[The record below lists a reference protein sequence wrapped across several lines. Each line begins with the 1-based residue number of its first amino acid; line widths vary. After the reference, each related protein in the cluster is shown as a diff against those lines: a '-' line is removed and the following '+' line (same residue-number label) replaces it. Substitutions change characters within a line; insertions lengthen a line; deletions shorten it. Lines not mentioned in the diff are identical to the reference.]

1 MYKKANLKMLTNE
14 DKIID
19 KVEKIL
25 ASCPY
30 NETLYQEILEELN
43 HIVIRTAQDEEYRN
57 SLANSFAI
65 WKQLKTT
72 LSGCIVE
79 KIIKLNDDEHIYWYL
94 RTVRGLIIL
103 MRNLSV
109 SNQDIP
115 QELLLQNVV
124 VDLFAK
130 VATFK
135 FSYDDM
141 ETSTFIAIT
150 SFLHN
155 ITKNSV
161 VFDKTTMDSLMIFLK
176 YPLDHPQKKQ
186 ELLFPYILYFVNLAG
201 SDDFLYYFFR
211 QDSCTE
217 ILYDFFVV
225 QIIND
230 HSTLSKYLKGGSANK
245 HNLAGTDGDDEL
257 KPIDAALIRLF
268 SRLAVNESFCGFF
281 EKLKDRD
288 TNKTI
293 DILHVMQLVLTSSE
307 KWDKFQLITILTW
320 CYNIFE
326 KLAADTTTYFKQ
338 DEDNEAKA
346 KLIHEQLYSILDIL
360 VSLSK
365 FEHAL
370 EFLNSYGA
378 LERLVPLLGLLQTN
392 LIRINFTKDKS
403 GQVTKVKTTD
413 SIGEKITEKKKLEN
427 RVDYTNNV
435 IKSTNFPEIK
445 SFIIELL
452 ANLSHKNKTNQ
463 DKIRELHG
471 LETVLS
477 NCVIDDNDP
486 FIKERSIVCIRF
498 LLEGNAENQR
508 IVAELEA
515 KGVVKNDDLEEAG
528 LEVDINKGGEIKLTA
543 KAKQGE

>member
-1 MYKKANLKMLTNE
+1 MLSNE
-14 DKIID
+14 DKVID

-30 NETLYQEILEELN
+30 NEKLYQEVLQELN
-43 HIVIRTAQDEEYRN
+43 PIVIRTAQVEEYRN

-79 KIIKLNDDEHIYWYL
+79 KIIKLNDEEHLYWYL
-94 RTVRGLIIL
+94 RTIRGLIIL

-109 SNQDIP
+109 SNQEIP

-155 ITKNSV
+155 ITKKSV
-161 VFDKTTMDSLMIFLK
+161 VFDKTSMKSLMIFLQ
-176 YPLDHPQKKQ
+176 YPLDHPQKQQ

-211 QDSCTE
+211 QDTCTN

-225 QIIND
+225 QILND
-230 HSTLSKYLKGGSANK
+230 HSTLSNYLKIGSADK
-245 HNLAGTDGDDEL
+245 QNLADTNINEEL

-268 SRLAVNESFCGFF
+268 SKLAINESFCGFF
-281 EKLKDRD
+281 EKLKDID
-288 TNKTI
+288 TKKTI
-293 DILHVMQLVLTSSE
+293 DFLHIMQLVLTSSD
-307 KWDKFQLITILTW
+307 KWNKFQLITILTW

-326 KLAADTTTYFKQ
+326 KLAADTTTYFSLK
-338 DEDNEAKA
+338 EDNEAQA

-378 LERLVPLLGLLQTN
+378 LEILVPLLGLLQTN
-392 LIRINFTKDKS
+392 LVRINFTKDMS
-403 GQVTKVKTTD
+403 GKITKIKTTD
-413 SIGEKITEKKKLEN
+413 SFGEKITEKSKLEN

-498 LLEGNAENQR
+498 LLEGNAENQK

-528 LEVDINKGGEIKLTA
+528 FEVDVNKGGEIKLTA

>member
-1 MYKKANLKMLTNE
+1 MLSNE
-14 DKIID
+14 DKTID

-30 NETLYQEILEELN
+30 NEKLYQEVLQELN
-43 HIVIRTAQDEEYRN
+43 PIVVRTAQDEDYRN
-57 SLANSFAI
+57 KLANSFSI
-65 WKQLKTT
+65 WKQLKTG
-72 LSGCIVE
+72 LGGCIVE
-79 KIIKLNDDEHIYWYL
+79 KIIKLNDEEHLYWYL
-94 RTVRGLIIL
+94 RTIRGLIIL

-130 VATFK
+130 VATFNFK
-135 FSYDDM
+135 YDDM

-155 ITKNSV
+155 VTKKSV
-161 VFDKTTMDSLMIFLK
+161 VFDKTSMESLMIFLQ
-176 YPLDHPQKKQ
+176 YPLGHPEKKQ
-186 ELLFPYILYFVNLAG
+186 DMLFPYVLYFDNLVS

-211 QDSCTE
+211 QDACTR
-217 ILYDFFVV
+217 ILYTFFVIEMV
-225 QIIND
+225 SK
-230 HSTLSKYLKGGSANK
+230 HSMLSNYLKSGSANK
-245 HNLAGTDGDDEL
+245 QNLADTTSEGEL
-257 KPIDAALIRLF
+257 NPTDAALVRLF
-268 SRLAVNESFCGFF
+268 SKLASNESFCGFF
-281 EKLKDRD
+281 ERLKDTD
-288 TNKTI
+288 TKKTI
-293 DILHVMQLVLTSSE
+293 DILHVMQLVLTSSD
-307 KWDKFQLITILTW
+307 KWNKFQLITIMTW

-326 KLAADTTTYFKQ
+326 KLADDITTYFTKKK
-338 DEDNEAKA
+338 DNETEA

-360 VSLSK
+360 VSLSS

-370 EFLNSYGA
+370 EFLNSYNA
-378 LERLVPLLGLLQTN
+378 LDTLVPLLGLLQTN
-392 LIRINFTKDKS
+392 LIRVNFTKDMT
-403 GQVTKVKTTD
+403 GQVTKVKTAD
-413 SIGEKITEKKKLEN
+413 AIGEKITEKSKLKS
-427 RVDYTNNV
+427 RVDYTSNL

-452 ANLSHKNKTNQ
+452 ANLSHKNKSNQ

-498 LLEGNAENQR
+498 LLEGNAENQK

-515 KGVVKNDDLEEAG
+515 KGAVKNEDLEEAG
-528 LEVDINKGGEIKLTA
+528 YEVNVDKGGEIKLTA
-543 KAKQGE
+543 KAKQDE